1 MADQDP
7 AAGTPGPR
15 STGPR
20 LAHDLRAIREARNV
34 SLDDVQRETRMP
46 SDILR
51 RFEDGELVN
60 DPHYNEVYLRNLLKS
75 YAQALG
81 LSPQEVSAA
90 YEKAKAGD
98 YDGEL
103 RRRHIEGKTG
113 PAESQRRA
121 PAEPR
126 SEPAPASPE
135 KKPAPPEKREAP
147 DQKAAPPVKKPAPAA
162 GGTAPAVAALSSPPK
177 PPAEKKPDAART
189 SDPLPKRRV
198 QSATAAS
205 QPIEK
210 SWGLII
216 GGTLAALVVIGG
228 ILWFLFRGTGPEPE
242 VVQGPPPAAD
252 TSAVPE
258 DDSLATA
265 QQPAQQIPPGP
276 QLQTPIQVTVI
287 ASGGSLQG
295 FRVTEGSDARR
306 PYWLEEGSEQTFQ
319 SDEQVTIWGEGTDES
334 YAITSN
340 MRLRLQGIEWDPQDG
355 QVLRID
361 RQRGQAL
368 LDSLHRAQFS
378 GTAG

>member
-46 SDILR
+46 GDILR

-90 YEKAKAGD
+90 YEKAKTGA

-103 RRRHIEGKTG
+103 RRRHIGGKEE
-113 PAESQRRA
+113 PAAPERPA

-126 SEPAPASPE
+126 SEPAPASAE
-135 KKPAPPEKREAP
+135 KKPAPPDR
-147 DQKAAPPVKKPAPAA
+147 KAAPPPKKPTPTA

-177 PPAEKKPDAART
+177 PQAEKKPAAKP
-189 SDPLPKRRV
+189 SEPMPKRRV

-216 GGTLAALVVIGG
+216 GGTVVALAVIGG

-242 VVQGPPPAAD
+242 VVEAPPAAVD
-252 TSAVPE
+252 TSAVAAV
-258 DDSLATA
+258 DTA
-265 QQPAQQIPPGP
+265 AAPTPQPIASTAPPF
-276 QLQTPIQVTVI
+276 QTPITLTVVAGGEPLEEFRVKVDDDARTPYWI
-287 ASGGSLQG
+287 EPGNQQTFTAQDRITVWGELSVDESGGGEYDGARLQ
-295 FRVTEGSDARR
+295 
-306 PYWLEEGSEQTFQ
+306 
-319 SDEQVTIWGEGTDES
+319 
-334 YAITSN
+334 
-340 MRLRLQGIEWDPQDG
+340 LQGIEWTPPDG
-355 QVLRID
+355 QVFRID
-361 RQRGQAL
+361 AARGQAV
-368 LDSLHRAQFS
+368 LDSLARVAG